1 MIKNCIAADCGKEF
15 ETEKETQVFCSGAC
29 VARDKRLKILAKQ
42 TKKPKRKAK
51 KTIKKKPMED
61 KKEPVYGD
69 MTEIFSEPDFS
80 ETEQPMKATEVV
92 NAALVEAG
100 ILPESFEG
108 SKENR
113 FAMDEI
119 GKTVSS
125 KATIQTATSWIAAIE
140 AYCEEQSI
148 TPMDLIE
155 AHKGTAKP
163 VKDKKPIHGLS
174 YFEQRQKRQ
183 AFGE

>member
-1 MIKNCIAADCGKEF
+1 MAKRAAH
-15 ETEKETQVFCSGAC
+15 
-29 VARDKRLKILAKQ
+29 
-42 TKKPKRKAK
+42 KPKRKAK

-61 KKEPVYGD
+61 KNPAVKHGTPAFGD

-125 KATIQTATSWIAAIE
+125 KATIQTVTSWISAIE

-148 TPMDLIE
+148 TPEDLISF
-155 AHKGTAKP
+155 HKGTAKP